1 MTRTAISAVLGLGL
15 FVGSS
20 FGATYNVDAAAG
32 KDFVSIG
39 EAFAVAADG
48 DSIVVWPG
56 TYAGEN
62 NRDIEWGDR
71 NIVLTKA
78 PDRQTP
84 VIDLGGTGRFLVIE
98 SDVVDSSSV
107 IHGLEIRNGSAPPPS
122 LGGGAIRILPHQGRG
137 ASLVIE
143 LCTFV
148 SNDAASGGAV
158 EAIDSDVTVRFCR
171 FLGNTGEYT
180 GGLVLAGCRSV
191 VNGCLFLDN
200 TATIVG
206 GALRC
211 GANEDEYPIIRACT
225 FARNGSPQGGA
236 IAITQYSHPT
246 LERCVI
252 ALSTEGAGVST
263 EGSAATEITHSIVY
277 ANAGGDSLPAN
288 HHDNLFRDPLFC
300 DPGSDDFAVCEDS
313 PALAGYN
320 PWGLAVGST
329 SYGCPPCDTPVERSA
344 WGVIKALYRRPG
356 L

>member
-1 MTRTAISAVLGLGL
+1 VKRTAIITVLGLV
-15 FVGSS
+15 FIAAPSWATTYDVDVG
-20 FGATYNVDAAAG
+20 GG
-32 KDFVSIG
+32 GDFLSIG
-39 EAFAVAADG
+39 EAFAVAVDG
-48 DSIVVWPG
+48 DTIVVWPG
-56 TYAGEN
+56 SYAGAN

-84 VIDLGGTGRFLVIE
+84 VIDLEGAGRFLQIE
-98 SDVVDSSSV
+98 SDVVDSTSV
-107 IHGLEIRNGSAPPPS
+107 IHGLEIRNGSAPAPS
-122 LGGGAIRILPHQGRG
+122 FGGGAIRILPHQGRG

-148 SNDAASGGAV
+148 SNDAASSGAV
-158 EAIDSDVTVRFCR
+158 EVIDSDVTVRFCR
-171 FLGNTGEYT
+171 FLGNTAEY
-180 GGLVLAGCRSV
+180 GGALILAGCRSV

-200 TATIVG
+200 TATIEG
-206 GALRC
+206 GAVRSV
-211 GANEDEYPIIRACT
+211 GNEDEYPVIRAST
-225 FARNGSPQGGA
+225 FARNGSPQGGG

-246 LERCVI
+246 VERCVI
-252 ALSTEGAGVST
+252 ALSSEGAGVAT
-263 EGSAATEITHSIVY
+263 DGPTATEITHSIVY

-329 SYGCPPCDTPVERSA
+329 SYGCPPCDTAVEAST
-344 WGVIKALYRRPG
+344 WGVIKALYRRPAR
-356 L
+356 